1 MMPDWFGNTK
11 QQYNNNQAGHSGHLL
26 SGADTM
32 TATAV
37 LLIGL
42 ALGQAAEKAA
52 GDEDI
57 AAKVKELVGKQGL
70 GSVELAK
77 RDAAEKAL
85 VELGPDVLQ
94 HLPTV
99 TPRTAAEDKLRLQ
112 RVRNALEGTAIAAAT
127 KASSVT
133 LSGEML
139 FSEAIAKISEQTGN
153 KLTDYRERFNQER
166 ADPKINVSLDKAP
179 FWKALDT
186 VLDAAGMTIYNYD
199 EEKGSLAFTSR
210 GDNAVPRLTSGSYSG
225 LFRLEPTKIEATR
238 DLKQSQ
244 MHALRLTVDALWE
257 PRMRPI
263 VIEVPLAD
271 ISAKDDSGNDIGI
284 DKSEGTLEVPVE
296 GNGAAVEIEF
306 PLEAPARSVKSL
318 ASLKGKATAVVLGK
332 VEAFEFVDIDKV
344 KSAEQERGGVVVL
357 VENCR
362 KNGDVYDIS
371 LRVRYDRAANALQS
385 HRGWIY
391 NNECYLVDAK
401 GRRVE
406 NAGLEATLLARNE
419 VGMSYKFNLDR
430 ATPANCKFIYKTPA
444 AIIRIP
450 VEFEL
455 KNIDLP

>member
-1 MMPDWFGNTK
+1 
-11 QQYNNNQAGHSGHLL
+11 
-26 SGADTM
+26 M
-32 TATAV
+32 TAALV
-37 LLIGL
+37 LVIGL
-42 ALGQAAEKAA
+42 TLAQSAEKAA

-57 AAKVKELVGKQGL
+57 VAKVKQLVGKQGL
-70 GSVELAK
+70 GSEELAK

-99 TPRTAAEDKLRLQ
+99 TPRMPAEDKLRLQ
-112 RVRNALEGTAIAAAT
+112 RVRNALENTAIASAT
-127 KASSVT
+127 KPSSVS

-153 KLTDYRERFNQER
+153 KQTDYRERFNQER

-257 PRMRPI
+257 PRVRPI

-318 ASLKGKATAVVLGK
+318 ASLRGKATAVVLGK
-332 VEAFEFVDIDKV
+332 VEAFEFADIDKA
-344 KSAEQERGGVVVL
+344 KSAEQERGGVTVL

-371 LRVRYDRAANALQS
+371 MRVRYDRAANALQS

>member
-1 MMPDWFGNTK
+1 
-11 QQYNNNQAGHSGHLL
+11 
-26 SGADTM
+26 M

-42 ALGQAAEKAA
+42 ALGQAAERAA
-52 GDEDI
+52 GDEEI
-57 AAKVKELVGKQGL
+57 AAKVKQLVGKQGL
-70 GSVELAK
+70 GSDELAK

-133 LSGEML
+133 LAGEML

-166 ADPKINVSLDKAP
+166 ADPKIKVELDKAP

-225 LFRLEPTKIEATR
+225 LFRLEPTKIDATR

-244 MHALRLTVDALWE
+244 MHTLRLTVDALWE
-257 PRMRPI
+257 PRVRPI
-263 VIEVPLAD
+263 VIEVPLGD

-284 DKSEGTLEVPVE
+284 DRSEGTLEVPVE

-306 PLEAPARSVKSL
+306 PLEAPARSVKAL

-332 VEAFEFVDIDKV
+332 VESFEFADIDKV

-391 NNECYLVDAK
+391 NNECYLIDAK

-430 ATPANCKFIYKTPA
+430 ATPANCKFVYKTPA

>member
-1 MMPDWFGNTK
+1 
-11 QQYNNNQAGHSGHLL
+11 
-26 SGADTM
+26 M

-42 ALGQAAEKAA
+42 ALGQAAERAA
-52 GDEDI
+52 GDEEI
-57 AAKVKELVGKQGL
+57 AAKVKQLVGKQGL
-70 GSVELAK
+70 GSDELAK

-153 KLTDYRERFNQER
+153 KLFDYRERFNQEQ
-166 ADPKINVSLDKAP
+166 ADPRVTVSLDKVP

-225 LFRLEPTKIEATR
+225 LFRLEPTKIDATR

-244 MHALRLTVDALWE
+244 MHTLRLTVDALWE
-257 PRMRPI
+257 PRVRPI
-263 VIEVPLAD
+263 VIEVPLGD

-284 DKSEGTLEVPVE
+284 DRSEGTLEVPVE

-306 PLEAPARSVKSL
+306 PLEAPARSVKAL
-318 ASLKGKATAVVLGK
+318 ASLKG
-332 VEAFEFVDIDKV
+332 
-344 KSAEQERGGVVVL
+344 
-357 VENCR
+357 
-362 KNGDVYDIS
+362 
-371 LRVRYDRAANALQS
+371 
-385 HRGWIY
+385 
-391 NNECYLVDAK
+391 
-401 GRRVE
+401 
-406 NAGLEATLLARNE
+406 
-419 VGMSYKFNLDR
+419 
-430 ATPANCKFIYKTPA
+430 
-444 AIIRIP
+444 
-450 VEFEL
+450 
-455 KNIDLP
+455 